1 MIDEQRFDSL
11 RGKGAFAKVCRLLQN
26 PMFTYAEIG
35 REFKLTRQRIS
46 QLAQLAGINGRR
58 RERERIKRRPPC
70 VVNKRVEYSFT
81 VRLMLG
87 ELERRGISV
96 APYYTVDRRRRVAHK
111 DLRMMLVNGAVCK
124 VGYRNTKKGAR
135 FTPFRVPPQTRQAK
149 AVVWGVRH
157 GSQLRLYVIPLSEL
171 KNVAYLNIPVTGA
184 YIRTSRQPIRDWT
197 IFENAWHL
205 LGEGLAKHSNTTNKS
220 KRVSER
226 H

>member
-1 MIDEQRFDSL
+1 MIDEQSFDTL
-11 RGKGAFAKVCRLLQN
+11 HGKGAFAKVCRLLQG
-26 PMFTYAEIG
+26 PMLTYAEIG
-35 REFKLTRQRIS
+35 RELKLTRQRIS
-46 QLAQLAGINGRR
+46 QLAQLVGINGRR
-58 RERERIKRRPPC
+58 RERERIKHRPPC
-70 VVNKRVEYSFT
+70 VVNKRAEYSFT

-135 FTPFRVPPQTRQAK
+135 FTPFHVTPRTRQAK

-157 GSQLRLYVIPLSEL
+157 GSQFRLYVIPLSEL
-171 KNVAYLNIPVTGA
+171 KNVTCSNIPVTGA

-205 LGEGLAKHSNTTNKS
+205 LREGVPKHSNPTTKS
-220 KRVSER
+220 KRFSGR